1 MRYCDR
7 ADIDAAIPLPTL
19 IMLSSDDPMADAPDD
34 AIVGRAVDQAEE
46 LIDAHLR
53 GRYTLPL
60 APVPGVL
67 RDIAVNLARHWLYSR
82 RPEGRDFPEAV
93 TRTYKAGI
101 GTLEAI
107 RDGKVTL
114 GASTAGPAAAE
125 PGQVRVRAPGRRF
138 NRDVWD
144 RYG

>member
-7 ADIDAAIPLPTL
+7 ADIGQSIPLTTL
-19 IMLSSDDPMADAPDD
+19 VNLSSDDPLAVDPDE
-34 AIVGRAVDQAEE
+34 AVITRAVDQADE

-82 RPEGRDFPEAV
+82 RPEGNGFPEAV
-93 TRTYKAGI
+93 TRTYKAGLE
-101 GTLEAI
+101 TLVAI

-114 GASTAGPAAAE
+114 GVSPGGPAAPE
-125 PGQVRVRAPGRRF
+125 PGEVKMRAPTRRF
-138 NRDVWD
+138 DRDVLD
-144 RYG
+144 RY